1 MYVAHIVLLSAIIS
15 ISKVN
20 GKGSDYSAVQ
30 SESASVLRRSH
41 PPTHTECDKGPHD
54 IGILIR
60 TLMVV
65 MMMMMMMMM
74 MTQSTFTAMMMMM
87 MMTTTMMMA
96 MIMITQS
103 TSTA

>member
-1 MYVAHIVLLSAIIS
+1 MYVAHIALLSAIIS

-20 GKGSDYSAVQ
+20 GKGGDYSAVQ

-41 PPTHTECDKGPHD
+41 PPTHTECDEGLRD
-54 IGILIR
+54 IGILTR
-60 TLMVV
+60 TL
-65 MMMMMMMMM
+65 MMMMMMMM
-74 MTQSTFTAMMMMM
+74 MTQSIFTAMMMM

>member
-1 MYVAHIVLLSAIIS
+1 MYVAHIALLSAIIS

-20 GKGSDYSAVQ
+20 GKGGDYSAVQ

-41 PPTHTECDKGPHD
+41 PPTHTECDEGLRD
-54 IGILIR
+54 IGILTR
-60 TLMVV
+60 TL
-65 MMMMMMMMM
+65 MMMMMMMM
-74 MTQSTFTAMMMMM
+74 MTLSTFTAMMM